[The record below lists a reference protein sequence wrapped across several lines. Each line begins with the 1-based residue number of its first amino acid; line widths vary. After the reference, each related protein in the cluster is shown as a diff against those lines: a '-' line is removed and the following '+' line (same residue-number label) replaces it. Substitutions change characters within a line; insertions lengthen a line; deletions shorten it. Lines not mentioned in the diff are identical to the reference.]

1 MTREELKNHLD
12 NLRANKYKYITYEDN
27 IYHLVE
33 RSIVNTYMLNIN
45 NILNYRLF
53 KEIEKEIQEEIYYI
67 IAEKLTYREK
77 DREYLEYSL
86 FKDVNAI
93 LLDLGIIK
101 EEIIDEVLYSEKNNS

>member
-27 IYHLVE
+27 IYNLVE
-33 RSIVNTYMLNIN
+33 RSIINTYMLNTDT
-45 NILNYRLF
+45 ILNYRLF
-53 KEIEKEIQEEIYYI
+53 KEIEGLIQKEINNI
-67 IAEKLTYREK
+67 ITEKLSYREK

-86 FKDVNAI
+86 FQDVNTI

-101 EEIIDEVLYSEKNNS
+101 EEIIEEIIDEN